1 MIPEGFPLDRRRAQ
15 EILSA
20 LPTRRVAVLGDFHL
34 DVYWHADMRRARL
47 SRETPHFARPVVE
60 ERYDPGVGGVIA
72 ANLRALGVGTV
83 LAVGACGD
91 DWRGAVLRRRLEDMG
106 VALDAFRAIPG
117 RVTPTYAK
125 PMIHGYE
132 SVQEDPR
139 LDFEDRRDLSAEDEA
154 RLVADL
160 RRLVPEVDGIAVIDQ
175 IEEETGG
182 TVSPRVRDELAAI
195 GDERPTLPVL
205 ADSRARIGAFRSV
218 LVKVN
223 RMELAAALER
233 EMSPDRERVFR
244 QAAELSARTGRP
256 VLVSLGAGGM
266 CYATTAERGEVPAV
280 PVSGPIDPVGAGDA
294 ASAGI
299 VSALAC
305 GASLAEAAAFGNLV
319 ASVTVRKIGVTGT
332 ASPSEILGEFEERPC

>member
-1 MIPEGFPLDRRRAQ
+1 MIPEGFPLDRHRTE
-15 EILSA
+15 EILSQ
-20 LPTRRVAVLGDFHL
+20 LPSRRIAVLGDFHL
-34 DVYWHADMRRARL
+34 DVYWHADMKRARL
-47 SRETPHFARPVVE
+47 SRETPHFARPVFE

-72 ANLRALGVGTV
+72 ANLRALGVKRV
-83 LAVGACGD
+83 FAVGACGD
-91 DWRGAVLRRRLEDMG
+91 DWRGLVLRRRLEEMG
-106 VALDAFRAIPG
+106 VSLEAFRTIPG
-117 RVTPTYAK
+117 RITPTYIK

-139 LDFEDRRDLSAEDEA
+139 LDFEDPRDLAAEEEA

-160 RRLVPEVDGIAVIDQ
+160 RRLVPELEGIAVIDQ
-175 IEEETGG
+175 IEGETGG
-182 TVSPRVRDELAAI
+182 IISPRVRDELAAI
-195 GDERPTLPVL
+195 GQDLPRLPIL
-205 ADSRARIGAFRSV
+205 ADSRARIGQFRGV

-223 RMELAAALER
+223 RMELANALGR
-233 EMSPDRERVFR
+233 SLSPDRDRVFE

-256 VLVSLGAGGM
+256 VLVSLGPGGM
-266 CYATTAERGEVPAV
+266 CYATTAERGQVPAI

-319 ASVTVRKIGVTGT
+319 ASVTVRKLGVTGT
-332 ASPSEILGEFEERPC
+332 ASPAEILAEFDARPM